1 MSLMIYGLK
10 LIARNVQNVK
20 KILLR
25 LKLVCILHVLNVNI
39 NGVGYVKEIGNHMVL
54 QQEGIINVID
64 LNQN

>member
-1 MSLMIYGLK
+1 MIYGLK

-20 KILLR
+20 KILLH

-39 NGVGYVKEIGNHMVL
+39 NGVGYVKEIGVHMVL

-64 LNQN
+64 LNLN